1 MISRESPP
9 LLRNATKAT
18 IMESTALIPAAQ
30 YVRMST
36 EDQQYSIANQE
47 SVIADYARE
56 GGFEVIS
63 TYSDPGRSGVSIRS
77 RKGLRQLLSDV
88 IGGKARF
95 RAILVYDVSRWGRF
109 QDIDESAHYEFLC
122 RSARIPVHYCAEPFI
137 NDGSVASSI
146 MKTLKRTMAAEYS
159 RELGVIVLAGQ
170 QRVQHVLDS
179 EPWAWQR
186 LDCGE

>member
-9 LLRNATKAT
+9 LVRNATKAT
-18 IMESTALIPAAQ
+18 IKESTGLIPAAQ

-95 RAILVYDVSRWGRF
+95 RAILVYDVTAGVDF
-109 QDIDESAHYEFLC
+109 
-122 RSARIPVHYCAEPFI
+122 RISTNP
-137 NDGSVASSI
+137 
-146 MKTLKRTMAAEYS
+146 LTMSFYA
-159 RELGVIVLAGQ
+159 GVLASQ
-170 QRVQHVLDS
+170 STTAPNRSLTTARSLVRS
-179 EPWAWQR
+179 
-186 LDCGE
+186 